1 MRIISLRIFIAV
13 LGLSVLWLVV
23 PFARSADDSDWLA
36 KAQREREQAQK
47 EREEWYKQQEQAQK
61 DRDDWQKQQDW
72 LAQAQRDREQ
82 AQRDRDEWQKQQDWL
97 AQAQR
102 DREDLA
108 KWAAEQGRLRQ
119 EEMNQVQPAA
129 RPAAVPPN
137 RPLAADQPKTHT
149 MTIYNS
155 DQVTRV
161 TFVMRDGS
169 WHVSGRSE
177 TPSHR

>member
-1 MRIISLRIFIAV
+1 MRIISLRIFVAV

-47 EREEWYKQQEQAQK
+47 EREEWQKQQEQAQK
-61 DRDDWQKQQDW
+61 DRDD
-72 LAQAQRDREQ
+72 
-82 AQRDRDEWQKQQDWL
+82 WQKQQDWL

-137 RPLAADQPKTHT
+137 RPLAADQPRTHT